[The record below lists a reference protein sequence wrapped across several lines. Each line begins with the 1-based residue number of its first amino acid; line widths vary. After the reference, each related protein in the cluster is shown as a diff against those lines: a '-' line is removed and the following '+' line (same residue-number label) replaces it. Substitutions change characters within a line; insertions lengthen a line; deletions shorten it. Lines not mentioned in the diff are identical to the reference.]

1 MSILTQKTLANKI
14 NFSGIGIHTGV
25 KVNMTVMPASP
36 NSGIIFKRT
45 DLNKNNIV
53 VPLYNNVTG
62 TNLCTTISNEYG
74 VKVSTIEHLMGAF
87 YGAGIDNAIIEILT
101 SFKRA
106 GATAIVT
113 YFADK
118 IVKYL

>member
-1 MSILTQKTLANKI
+1 MIKSFQHTLAEHV
-14 NFSGIGIHTGV
+14 SLEGIGLHTGKKSKI
-25 KVNMTVMPASP
+25 KVFPAD
-36 NSGIIFKRT
+36 NDQGIVFKRT

-87 YGAGIDNAIIEILT
+87 YGAGIDNAIIELDAQEVPIMDGSAKDFLE
-101 SFKRA
+101 SF
-106 GATAIVT
+106 
-113 YFADK
+113 F
-118 IVKYL
+118 